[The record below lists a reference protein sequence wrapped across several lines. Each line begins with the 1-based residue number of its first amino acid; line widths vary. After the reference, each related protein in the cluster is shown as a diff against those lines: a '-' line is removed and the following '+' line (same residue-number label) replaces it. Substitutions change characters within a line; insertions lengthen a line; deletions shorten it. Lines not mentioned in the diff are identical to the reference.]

1 MQTYFFSEAKNPV
14 TKSRP
19 WRAIIITSRAIIK
32 SPFWGTKY
40 GFWWGGNA
48 PFVFPIMKWRKKR
61 DGNCITFPKMVVAQG
76 PSTIIFFFLPHL
88 KNCHNQFEWI
98 MFIVTK
104 CLNAKTLKNW
114 GVRHHCEA
122 VRILIR
128 WVTKHMLCV
137 DFIKNA
143 LWADVPCITF
153 SYEVVV
159 HSEMGCTFTAQLDK
173 WGSSSNT
180 IFDAWIESFHSKRF
194 HSRFFY
200 LLHIHHILIK
210 KEKTSVLVVRF
221 SLIFFAYDV
230 CCLDD
235 HSLFPLLATHQNT
248 FFFAR
253 IFIISGS
260 VWSLFTLSF
269 FFSCFLVCLS

>member
-1 MQTYFFSEAKNPV
+1 MMQTYFFSEAKNPV

-19 WRAIIITSRAIIK
+19 WRSIIITSRAIIK

-40 GFWWGGNA
+40 GSWWGGNA
-48 PFVFPIMKWRKKR
+48 SFVFPIMKWRKKAR
-61 DGNCITFPKMVVAQG
+61 RELHYISENGSCTGSVLRNL
-76 PSTIIFFFLPHL
+76 FFFLPHL

-143 LWADVPCITF
+143 LWADVPCIT
-153 SYEVVV
+153 SWVR
-159 HSEMGCTFTAQLDK
+159 TK
-173 WGSSSNT
+173 W
-180 IFDAWIESFHSKRF
+180 
-194 HSRFFY
+194 
-200 LLHIHHILIK
+200 
-210 KEKTSVLVVRF
+210 
-221 SLIFFAYDV
+221 
-230 CCLDD
+230 
-235 HSLFPLLATHQNT
+235 
-248 FFFAR
+248 
-253 IFIISGS
+253 
-260 VWSLFTLSF
+260 
-269 FFSCFLVCLS
+269 

>member
-1 MQTYFFSEAKNPV
+1 MGLDEVATLRLFSPLWND
-14 TKSRP
+14 
-19 WRAIIITSRAIIK
+19 
-32 SPFWGTKY
+32 G
-40 GFWWGGNA
+40 
-48 PFVFPIMKWRKKR
+48 KKR

-76 PSTIIFFFLPHL
+76 PSSVIFFFLPHL

-159 HSEMGCTFTAQLDK
+159 RTFRNGLYFYCSTWQMGEFIK
-173 WGSSSNT
+173 
-180 IFDAWIESFHSKRF
+180 
-194 HSRFFY
+194 Y
-200 LLHIHHILIK
+200 HIWCMDRKL
-210 KEKTSVLVVRF
+210 
-221 SLIFFAYDV
+221 
-230 CCLDD
+230 
-235 HSLFPLLATHQNT
+235 P
-248 FFFAR
+248 
-253 IFIISGS
+253 
-260 VWSLFTLSF
+260 
-269 FFSCFLVCLS
+269 

>member
-1 MQTYFFSEAKNPV
+1 MRWQRSVCFPHYEMTEKTRRELHYISENGSC
-14 TKSRP
+14 TGS
-19 WRAIIITSRAIIK
+19 
-32 SPFWGTKY
+32 
-40 GFWWGGNA
+40 
-48 PFVFPIMKWRKKR
+48 
-61 DGNCITFPKMVVAQG
+61 VVRNL
-76 PSTIIFFFLPHL
+76 FLPHL

-104 CLNAKTLKNW
+104 CLNAKILTNW

-143 LWADVPCITF
+143 LRADVPCITF

-194 HSRFFY
+194 HSRFF
-200 LLHIHHILIK
+200 LLSTSYIDQK
-210 KEKTSVLVVRF
+210 RKTSVLVVRL
-221 SLIFFAYDV
+221 SLIF
-230 CCLDD
+230 CLWC
-235 HSLFPLLATHQNT
+235 LLSGRS
-248 FFFAR
+248 FFISSISYPPKHFFVT

-260 VWSLFTLSF
+260 VWSFTESF
-269 FFSCFLVCLS
+269 FSS